1 MKDRANLISWDIAL
15 LAGILLYLTVQ
26 MPEHYSLIVGIATVS
41 ILTNCIKNHIT
52 AYKLSGKIY

>member
-1 MKDRANLISWDIAL
+1 MKDRARLISWDIAL
-15 LAGILLYLTVQ
+15 LTGILLYINIQ
-26 MPEHYSLIVGIATVS
+26 MPERYSLIVGISTVL